1 MPRQLPR
8 NEYTVG
14 WVCALP
20 VEFAAAQEMLDE
32 EHADLQHE
40 PGDNDENMYALGS
53 IGGHNVA
60 IGCLPAGYIGTNS
73 AAAVAMQMRATF
85 KRIRFSLMVGIG
97 GGVPSTE
104 ADVRLG
110 DVVVSQPDKTF
121 NGVVQYDS
129 GKTTPSG
136 FGRTGALN
144 APPRT
149 LLGAVAKVRANEL
162 RSRSKVSEH
171 IAKLDRIPKFQR
183 SKAGPDVLFEAAY
196 DHERGQTCD
205 GCLESRQ
212 ESRPPR
218 DSEEEVVVHYGT
230 IASGNQ
236 VMKSA
241 AQRDKVSED
250 LGGVLCFEMEAA
262 GLMNSFPCLV
272 VRGICDYA
280 DSHKNKRWQ
289 PYAAGVA
296 AAYAREVLSVIPP
309 ADVAKTRTAEDAM
322 QTASRRAIYSI
333 PFLKNRSFVGRK
345 AELDMLKQKLMV
357 DRTCRKMSIVG
368 LGGTG
373 KTQVALQFAY
383 AVKKAW
389 PEFSIF
395 WMPAVSMESFEQAC
409 GDIVT
414 ALHIRQTAD
423 DDVKELVKRHL
434 STARAGKWLLVV
446 DNADDRDVV
455 IGSRQ
460 TKGVVDYLP
469 QSEEGV
475 VLFTTRV
482 RELAVS
488 LTRGDVLKLGPM
500 DRPDAVHFLEASLA
514 NDVVR
519 NEATTNE
526 LLDEL
531 AYLPLAIV
539 QAAAYLNINEM
550 SVARYLQLLRSTEQ
564 SLVDL
569 MSREFRDETRYEGSA
584 NAVAT
589 TWVVSFSQIRTRD
602 AVAAELLLF
611 LSCIEWKAI
620 PRSILPAAKS
630 EVRMDEAIN
639 TLCGYSFLTKRGEED
654 WYDMHRLVHLA
665 TRVWVMQQ
673 NNAREVTQK
682 GIRHIAGIFPS
693 DDYANQ
699 AVWRAYLPHT
709 LRILEER
716 RGSDI
721 AELSK
726 LCLLVGRCLQVDGRI
741 REAVKWLEES
751 CQQREALDKN
761 DSDRLL
767 SQHELARAYEA
778 NGQVKEAV
786 KLLEGVVAIEAE
798 VKEAVKLLEG
808 VVAIEAEVLAED
820 YPDRLMSQQELAG
833 AYQVD
838 GQIRKAVG
846 LLKHVVVIRATVLA
860 EDHPHRLMS
869 QHNLA
874 GAYLDNGQ
882 VKEALEL
889 LEGVVAIRTEVL
901 AEDHPDRLA
910 SQHELARAYRA
921 NGQIKEAVK
930 LLERVAAIEA
940 EVLAEDHPN
949 RLASQQV
956 LAQAYQAD
964 GRTKEAVKLLE
975 GIVAIR
981 AKVLA
986 EDHPSRLASQH
997 ALAIVYQANGQ
1008 IKEAVK
1014 LLEGVVAIEAEVL
1027 AEDHPS
1033 RLASQ
1038 HALAMA
1044 REASK

>member
-8 NEYTVG
+8 NEYTIG

-32 EHADLQHE
+32 EHADLQHG
-40 PGDNDENMYALGS
+40 PDDN
-53 IGGHNVA
+53 
-60 IGCLPAGYIGTNS
+60 
-73 AAAVAMQMRATF
+73 MRATF
-85 KRIRFSLMVGIG
+85 KGIRFGLMVGIG
-97 GGVPSTE
+97 GGVPSAE

-121 NGVVQYDS
+121 NGVMQYDF

-144 APPRT
+144 APPQT
-149 LLGAVAKVRANEL
+149 LLGAVAKVRANEM
-162 RSRSKVSEH
+162 RGRSKVREYIARLDH
-171 IAKLDRIPKFQR
+171 ISGFQR
-183 SKAGPDVLFEAAY
+183 SEAGPDVLFEATY

-205 GCLESRQ
+205 ACLTDRHKA
-212 ESRPPR
+212 RPPR
-218 DSEEEVVVHYGT
+218 SNKKEVVHYGT

-241 AQRDKVSED
+241 GERDKVSAD
-250 LGGVLCFEMEAA
+250 LGGVLCFEIEAA
-262 GLMNSFPCLV
+262 GLMNSFPCFV

-280 DSHKNKRWQ
+280 DSHKNKKWQ
-289 PYAAGVA
+289 PYAAGVVA
-296 AAYAREVLSVIPP
+296 ACEGG
-309 ADVAKTRTAEDAM
+309 
-322 QTASRRAIYSI
+322 RATYSI
-333 PFLKNRSFVGRK
+333 PFLKNRSFVGRQ
-345 AELDMLKQKLMV
+345 AELDVLKQKLMV
-357 DRTCRKMSIVG
+357 DRTCRKMLIVG

-550 SVARYLQLLRSTEQ
+550 SVARYLQLLRSAEQ

-569 MSREFRDETRYEGSA
+569 MSREFRDEARYEGSA

-589 TWVVSFSQIRTRD
+589 TWVVSFTQIRTRD
-602 AVAAELLLF
+602 AVAAKLLLF

-620 PRSILPAAKS
+620 PRSILPAAES
-630 EVRMDEAIN
+630 EVQMDEALG
-639 TLCGYSFLTKRGEED
+639 TLCGYSFLARRGEED
-654 WYDMHRLVHLA
+654 RYVMHRLVHLA
-665 TRVWVMQQ
+665 TRVWVMQHGG
-673 NNAREVTQK
+673 AKEVAEK
-682 GIRHIAGIFPS
+682 GIRHMAGIFPS
-693 DDYANQ
+693 DDYANR
-699 AVWRAYLPHT
+699 AVWRGYLPHA
-709 LRILEER
+709 LRLLGER
-716 RGSDI
+716 REFDI
-721 AELSK
+721 AELPK
-726 LCLLVGRCLQVDGRI
+726 LCLLVGRCLRVDGRI
-741 REAVKWLEES
+741 REAVWWLEES
-751 CQQREALDKN
+751 CRQREVLDKD
-761 DSDRLL
+761 DSDRLS
-767 SQHELARAYEA
+767 SQHA
-778 NGQVKEAV
+778 
-786 KLLEGVVAIEAE
+786 
-798 VKEAVKLLEG
+798 
-808 VVAIEAEVLAED
+808 
-820 YPDRLMSQQELAG
+820 
-833 AYQVD
+833 
-838 GQIRKAVG
+838 
-846 LLKHVVVIRATVLA
+846 
-860 EDHPHRLMS
+860 
-869 QHNLA
+869 
-874 GAYLDNGQ
+874 
-882 VKEALEL
+882 
-889 LEGVVAIRTEVL
+889 
-901 AEDHPDRLA
+901 
-910 SQHELARAYRA
+910 LARAYRA
-921 NGQIKEAVK
+921 NGQV
-930 LLERVAAIEA
+930 
-940 EVLAEDHPN
+940 
-949 RLASQQV
+949 
-956 LAQAYQAD
+956 
-964 GRTKEAVKLLE
+964 
-975 GIVAIR
+975 
-981 AKVLA
+981 
-986 EDHPSRLASQH
+986 
-997 ALAIVYQANGQ
+997 
-1008 IKEAVK
+1008 KEAVK

-1027 AEDHPS
+1027 AEDHPD

-1038 HALAMA
+1038 HLLAMA
-1044 REASK
+1044 YKASQ